1 MSRRGGATEAIPRA
15 EWAVAVASALLVL
28 GTIGFLAARAV
39 GTSAP
44 PDLVAAVDTVTARP
58 GGGWAVRVR
67 VENRGDLAAAG
78 VEVEGRVG
86 SGGEVHAFTVPFIAG
101 HATRHG
107 ALLFD
112 ADPRAG
118 ALALRIR
125 GYADP

>member
-1 MSRRGGATEAIPRA
+1 MNRRGGATEAIPRA

-101 HATRHG
+101 CTSHWK
-107 ALLFD
+107 
-112 ADPRAG
+112 
-118 ALALRIR
+118 
-125 GYADP
+125 